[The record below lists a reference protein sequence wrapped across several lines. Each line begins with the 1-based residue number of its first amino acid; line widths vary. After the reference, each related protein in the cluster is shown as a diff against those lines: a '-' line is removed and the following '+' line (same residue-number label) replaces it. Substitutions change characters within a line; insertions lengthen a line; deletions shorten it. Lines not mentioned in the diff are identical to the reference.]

1 MRKIPILLVTAL
13 VAAPAAAGAQSAQ
26 ATAARDAVEAR
37 AGQQQQPPPPPP
49 VPPSRP
55 RPGQR
60 VTVGRDHDGREEQ
73 RETFT
78 KTVKLG
84 ASGVLDVSN
93 LSGNIDIKR
102 GGGAEAVIEVTKIA
116 RARTQ
121 EAAREMLP
129 MVRVEITP
137 RPERAE
143 IRTIYDMGEPHEPG
157 RGRNIN
163 VSVNYTI
170 TAPKDTRIRAVTLS
184 GNLTATDMQGE
195 LSLVTTS
202 GNVAITN
209 ASRVTAA
216 KSTSGNV
223 ELTNI
228 NSDVALDAATV
239 SGNVI
244 ARSVKARRITIGTV
258 SGQVIVQDVQTE
270 RLSAGTFSGNVDFS
284 GVLAKGGRY
293 DLKSHSGNVRIAV
306 AEGSGFEVEAN
317 SWSGTVHSAFAI
329 GGSDGEPQRGRR
341 KIIRGIVGDG
351 SAVVNIT
358 TFSGDVH
365 LVKR

>member
-1 MRKIPILLVTAL
+1 MRKIPILLVAAL
-13 VAAPAAAGAQSAQ
+13 VAVPSAAGAQSAQ
-26 ATAARDAVEAR
+26 ATTARSAAEAR
-37 AGQQQQPPPPPP
+37 AAQQQQPPPPPP

-60 VTVGRDHDGREEQ
+60 VTVGRDHDGRVEQ

-78 KTVKLG
+78 KTVRL
-84 ASGVLDVSN
+84 AANGVLDVSN
-93 LSGNIDIKR
+93 LSGNIEIKR
-102 GGGAEAVIEVTKIA
+102 GSGAEAVIEVTKIA
-116 RARTQ
+116 RGRTE

-143 IRTIYDMGEPHEPG
+143 IRTMYDSGEPG

-170 TAPKDTRIRAVTLS
+170 TAPKETRIRAVTLS
-184 GNLTATDMQGE
+184 GNVTATDIQGE

-202 GNVAITN
+202 GNVMITN
-209 ASRVTAA
+209 ASRVAA
-216 KSTSGNV
+216 ARTTSGNV
-223 ELTNI
+223 ELSNI
-228 NSDVALDAATV
+228 NSDVALEAGTV
-239 SGNVI
+239 SGDVI
-244 ARSVKARRITIGTV
+244 ARSVKARRMTVGTV
-258 SGQVIVQDVQTE
+258 SGRIIIQDVQTE
-270 RLSAGTFSGNVDFS
+270 RLSAQAFNGDIDFS
-284 GVLAKGGRY
+284 GALAKGGRY

-306 AEGSGFEVEAN
+306 SEGSGFEVEAN

-341 KIIRGIVGDG
+341 KIIRGVVGDG

-365 LVKR
+365 LVKK

>member
-1 MRKIPILLVTAL
+1 M
-13 VAAPAAAGAQSAQ
+13 
-26 ATAARDAVEAR
+26 
-37 AGQQQQPPPPPP
+37 
-49 VPPSRP
+49 
-55 RPGQR
+55 
-60 VTVGRDHDGREEQ
+60 VGRDHDAREEQ
-73 RETFT
+73 RETFS

-84 ASGVLDVSN
+84 ASGILDISN

-102 GGGAEAVIEVTKIA
+102 GSGPEVLIEVTKIA
-116 RARTQ
+116 RARTA

-143 IRTIYDMGEPHEPG
+143 VRTIYDSGEPREPG

-163 VSVNYTI
+163 VSVNYVI
-170 TAPKDTRIRAVTLS
+170 TAPRETRIRAVTLS
-184 GNLTATDMQGE
+184 GNLTANDVQGE

-216 KSTSGNV
+216 RSTSGNV

-228 NSDVALDAATV
+228 NSDVALDAGTV
-239 SGNVI
+239 SGDVI
-244 ARSVKARRITIGTV
+244 ARAVKARRMTVGTV
-258 SGQVIVQDVQTE
+258 SGRVVVQDVQTE
-270 RLSAGTFSGNVDFS
+270 RLTAQTFTGDVDYSGAF
-284 GVLAKGGRY
+284 AKGGRY
-293 DLKSHSGNVRIAV
+293 DLKSHAGNVRITV
-306 AEGSGFEVEAN
+306 GEGSGFEVEAN

-341 KIIRGIVGDG
+341 KIIRGTVGDG
-351 SAVVNIT
+351 SAMVSIT

-365 LVKR
+365 LVKK